1 MCGNADSKFRSE
13 SSEDEVPA
21 DVDVDMPF
29 QRNQLN
35 GSGQDWLVEV
45 ASHLG
50 RTVRVSRKN
59 AALVHEGPFPTVQS
73 RSHHILGHLVIG
85 VSYTLGPTALDS
97 SSSPGPTVPCRQFQ
111 GTILCPVLLIY
122 EYRSPFL
129 LTWRSSS
136 RGDQRAHCKPRCY
149 LRGAGR
155 REKQALRSWFS

>member
-85 VSYTLGPTALDS
+85 VSYTLGHHSYP
-97 SSSPGPTVPCRQFQ
+97 QFW
-111 GTILCPVLLIY
+111 V
-122 EYRSPFL
+122 
-129 LTWRSSS
+129 
-136 RGDQRAHCKPRCY
+136 H
-149 LRGAGR
+149 
-155 REKQALRSWFS
+155 